1 MSRGH
6 DHGSDYCY
14 ACIEEGRRN
23 KRIEG
28 LVKAIQ
34 KALILS
40 RDGVNRTEWAEILEN
55 ALADYENRS

>member
-23 KRIEG
+23 KRIE
-28 LVKAIQ
+28 
-34 KALILS
+34 